1 MATWPSGSKA
11 STANLDAGTDKPSL
25 ARADIKQNVDNV
37 NDIIDMFNISGP
49 SNNQILKYNSTNTRF
64 ELASDSDL
72 NTTYAISAE
81 TVAGGANLRL
91 TGSDAVTDD
100 VKIASGTGITVSR
113 TDANTITVASTVTD
127 TNTTYSIAAITDGL
141 DANIRLTGSDA
152 SIDEIQLIAGTNIT
166 LGVTSAGAIQIS
178 STASGGMTS
187 FTVAADSGASQ
198 TINDGN
204 TLTIVGGT
212 NITSVASATD
222 TVTLNLDATLTGLT
236 AVTVTTLNTNAITGV
251 TVNGDIVITPNGTG
265 DVDLV
270 ADTVVIG
277 DLNASATLSTNGT
290 GDLVLNTNLG
300 SNSGSI
306 TIANGLNGN
315 ITLAPNGT
323 GDVYVDAD
331 TLRIGDVNAGATLTT
346 NGTGDLTLSTNSGT
360 NSGTITIVQ
369 GVNGDISLQPNGT
382 GDVKILADTTLIG
395 DNNVNAVLTTNGT
408 GNLTISTNAGSNSG
422 TITIVQ
428 GTNGDISLQPNGTGD
443 VKILADTTLIGDDG
457 VAAVLTT
464 NGAGNLTISTN
475 AGTNSGTIVITQG
488 ANGDITLTPNGT
500 GTVNF
505 ADKVVRQ
512 AVLKDYAE
520 TVYNIGNS
528 GGTLAIDPANGN
540 LQKIRLTS
548 SWTFSGFTGGVSGHS
563 VTILV
568 QQDGTGSKTF
578 SEGLSSNNA
587 MVWAGGVSTLST
599 AANALDMLTI
609 VLIDSVYYA
618 SLSKGFV

>member
-11 STANLDAGTDKPSL
+11 STTNLDAGTDKPSL

-49 SNNQILKYNSTNTRF
+49 TNNQILKYNSTNTRF

-72 NTTYAISAE
+72 NTTYTISAITDGSDANIRLTGSDASVDEIQLIAGTNISLAVTSAGAIQINNTQTELNTTYSVSAE

-127 TNTTYSIAAITDGL
+127 TNTTYSIAAITDGA

-152 SIDEIQLIAGTNIT
+152 SIDEIQLIAGSNIT
-166 LGVTSAGAIQIS
+166 LGVTSAGGIQIS
-178 STASGGMTS
+178 AAAAGMTS

-198 TINDGN
+198 TIENGN

-236 AVTVTTLNTNAITGV
+236 AITATTVNTDAIVGVATNGAIT
-251 TVNGDIVITPNGTG
+251 ITPNGTG
-265 DVDLV
+265 DVQLV
-270 ADTVVIG
+270 ADTVQVG
-277 DLNASATLSTNGT
+277 DLNT
-290 GDLVLNTNLG
+290 
-300 SNSGSI
+300 
-306 TIANGLNGN
+306 
-315 ITLAPNGT
+315 
-323 GDVYVDAD
+323 DA
-331 TLRIGDVNAGATLTT
+331 ILTT
-346 NGTGDLTLSTNSGT
+346 NGTGDLTINTNNGT
-360 NSGTITIVQ
+360 NSGYIKIFDGANGNIV
-369 GVNGDISLQPNGT
+369 LEPNGT
-382 GDVKILADTTLIG
+382 GDIFLNADFIEIG
-395 DNNVNAVLTTNGT
+395 DSNVNA
-408 GNLTISTNAGSNSG
+408 TISTK
-422 TITIVQ
+422 
-428 GTNGDISLQPNGTGD
+428 GTGD
-443 VKILADTTLIGDDG
+443 LIL
-457 VAAVLTT
+457 
-464 NGAGNLTISTN
+464 NTN
-475 AGTNSGTIVITQG
+475 AGTNSGSITIADGT
-488 ANGDITLTPNGT
+488 NGDITIAPNGT
-500 GTVNF
+500 GTVTF
-505 ADKVVRQ
+505 SDKVVRQ
-512 AVLKDYAE
+512 ATLKDYAE

-548 SWTFSGFTGGVSGHS
+548 SWTFSGFTSGVSGHS

-568 QQDGTGSKTF
+568 QQDGTGGRTF

-587 MVWAGGVSTLST
+587 MLWAGGVSTLST
-599 AANALDMLTI
+599 AANAIDMLTI

-618 SLSKGFV
+618 SLSKGFT